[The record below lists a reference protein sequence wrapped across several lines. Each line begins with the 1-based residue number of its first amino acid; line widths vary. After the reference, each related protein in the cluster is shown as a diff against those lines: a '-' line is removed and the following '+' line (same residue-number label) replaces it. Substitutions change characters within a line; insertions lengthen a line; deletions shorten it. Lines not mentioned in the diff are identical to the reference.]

1 MPLSGYL
8 FLFTPK
14 QFILWEEINLDC
26 AFIVNT
32 YSCAIFRIVFIS
44 MSVSVIIYKIE
55 DKVDAKDSYKN

>member
-8 FLFTPK
+8 FLCTPEL
-14 QFILWEEINLDC
+14 FILWEEINLEC

-32 YSCAIFRIVFIS
+32 YSSAIFRTVFIS
-44 MSVSVIIYKIE
+44 MSVSVIIYKTG